1 MTMMNKYCSL
11 VIFLWMITTLVVC
24 QEQQQDSDHHIRSE
38 NDDHH
43 FHESQIPPPYQQPNQ
58 DDINKMLIKVFEMI
72 DNNNDKQVDSD
83 ELKQWLDKIHN
94 NLINDNV
101 EQQWLYYSPPLQ
113 EVHSWES
120 YDPEK
125 KEALSWDH
133 YLNSTYTDD
142 VVKAYQTDANI
153 DEYKSD
159 DPNFKTYFIMLKRAE
174 RRWKYADKNNDTVLI
189 KEEFKFFLHPEESE
203 HTKHLLVEEA
213 MEDMDI
219 NGNKEITLEEYMKHM
234 NEVSPEQDKQ
244 DPNFESNHQ
253 SQFQTYLD
261 KNKDGNLCMNE
272 LTEWLIPNF
281 DRHEAESQRMIQ
293 DTDNDHDQKL
303 NEKELLQN
311 NQYFLSLIPG
321 EMWRQYSNAGAESAT
336 TASSHDEF

>member
-1 MTMMNKYCSL
+1 MTMMNKCCSL

-24 QEQQQDSDHHIRSE
+24 QEQQPQQDSDHHIRSE

-43 FHESQIPPPYQQPNQ
+43 LHESQIPPPYQQPNQ

-174 RRWKYADKNNDTVLI
+174 RRWKFADKNNDTVLI

-244 DPNFESNHQ
+244 DPNFESV
-253 SQFQTYLD
+253 SQL
-261 KNKDGNLCMNE
+261 E
-272 LTEWLIPNF
+272 
-281 DRHEAESQRMIQ
+281 
-293 DTDNDHDQKL
+293 
-303 NEKELLQN
+303 
-311 NQYFLSLIPG
+311 
-321 EMWRQYSNAGAESAT
+321 
-336 TASSHDEF
+336 